1 MEAYLIIETV
11 IALALIGISTYFALS
26 YKKAKKNYNSLNIE
40 MIKLEEELKKSTK
53 HRAILKTTVKTLV
66 ENSSDQK
73 KKISLLQVKLKTT
86 EEKLDAIKKFI
97 TDMKES

>member
-1 MEAYLIIETV
+1 
-11 IALALIGISTYFALS
+11 
-26 YKKAKKNYNSLNIE
+26 